1 MMVAGSNGRGSR
13 ARAGMAALAVGL
25 ALAVSPVA
33 LAAPSHGPSALPLVP
48 WPAQVVPGKGAL
60 VLANGATLA
69 VPPGDT
75 AAKAAATL
83 LAARLSAQ
91 HGLSLRVVEGDK
103 GTVRFVR
110 GGKAGDEAYAL
121 AVSASG
127 AVITASGDH
136 GLLYGAMSLEQL
148 AGVPGKGG
156 AAVRVPALAVTDA
169 PRFAWRGLMIDTA
182 RHFQPIASIRAV
194 IDGMVAVKLNVLHLH
209 LTDDQGWRFEVK
221 KYPRLTQV
229 GAWRTQPDTGQGPD
243 ADKGARSGG
252 FYTQAELRDL
262 VAYAAARGIT
272 VVPEIDLPGHAQ
284 ALVAAY
290 PELGVLGGTPPV
302 SGDWGVNPYLFNP
315 GPQGMAF
322 VKDVLDELMAVFPS
336 TFIHLGGDE
345 AVKDQW
351 ERAPQVQAQMR
362 ALGIKTENGLQS
374 WMIDQL
380 GSYLAQHGRRLIG
393 WDEILEGGLPP
404 SASVMSWRGEAG
416 AVDAANA
423 GHDVVLSPAP
433 NLYLDNLQSD
443 RGDAPPGRI
452 AIQTLE
458 AVYHYDPM
466 PKGIDAQ
473 KAAHVLGAQANAWS
487 EYIVTPWQ
495 MQHKIFPRIG
505 ALAESVWSNPAQAKD
520 YPGFL
525 ARLDPQMRRW
535 REAGLEVA
543 DSALAVDFK
552 IAGTRSAALDAKRLT
567 VALAT
572 QAPYGTIRYTLDGKA
587 PTARARAYAA
597 PLAVAPGTV
606 IMAADFAADGA
617 ALSAPRRF
625 DATRDTLLTTA
636 NSALSACPRGALGLR
651 VPLNADATANGPA
664 FNVNIFDACV
674 ADDHAPLA
682 HAKAITVKVARLPR
696 NYGLAHDQHAVIA
709 RYATSPFGEL
719 VVSAGC
725 RAAEKAAN
733 DQQKEHDPMPG
744 ARVLATWPLPD
755 PAKAPQQFA
764 LDANLPQLGL
774 ADESDVCFQFTA
786 SPAGP
791 FYTVEQVQWHETPR
805 GGAK

>member
-1 MMVAGSNGRGSR
+1 MALVAS
-13 ARAGMAALAVGL
+13 A
-25 ALAVSPVA
+25 VA
-33 LAAPSHGPSALPLVP
+33 LASAPAASAADLPLVP
-48 WPAQVVPGKGAL
+48 WPAHVTPAKGAL
-60 VLANGATLA
+60 RLADGATLV
-69 VPPGDT
+69 VPAGD
-75 AAKAAATL
+75 AGARAAATL
-83 LAARLSAQ
+83 LAARLAAE
-91 HGLSLRVVEGDK
+91 HGLSLRVVEGDA

-110 GGKAGDEAYAL
+110 GAAGSLGKAGAGEEAYSL
-121 AVSASG
+121 AVTPQG
-127 AVITASGDH
+127 AVITATGDH

-148 AGVPGKGG
+148 AGAPSQTRNGKG
-156 AAVRVPALAVTDA
+156 AVRIPAVAISDA

-182 RHFQPIASIRAV
+182 RHFQPLDSIRAV

-229 GAWRTQPDTGQGPD
+229 GAWRTEPETGQG
-243 ADKGARSGG
+243 AGARSGG
-252 FYTQAELRDL
+252 FYTQDELRGL

-315 GPQGMAF
+315 GPAGMAF

-336 TFIHLGGDE
+336 TTIHLGGDE
-345 AVKDQW
+345 AQKDQW
-351 ERAPQVQAQMR
+351 ERSPQVQAQMR
-362 ALGIKTENGLQS
+362 DLGIKTENGLQS
-374 WMIDQL
+374 WMIEQL

-433 NLYLDNLQSD
+433 NLYLDNLQSS

-458 AVYHYDPM
+458 AVYLYDPM
-466 PKGIDAQ
+466 PKGIGPD
-473 KAAHVLGAQANAWS
+473 KAGHVLGAQANAWA
-487 EYIVTPWQ
+487 EYLVTPWQ

-505 ALAESVWSNPAQAKD
+505 ALAESVWSDPARPKD
-520 YPGFL
+520 YQDFL

-535 REAGLEVA
+535 RLGGLEVA

-552 IAGTRSAALDAKRLT
+552 IAGPRGAALDARRLT

-572 QAPYGTIRYTLDGKA
+572 QAPYGTIRYTLDGSA
-587 PTARARAYAA
+587 PTARSRPYAA
-597 PLAVAPGTV
+597 PLSVTLGTA
-606 IMAADFAADGA
+606 IMAADFAPDGM

-625 DATRDTLLTTA
+625 DVTRDALLTTA
-636 NSALSACPRGALGLR
+636 NGALSACPRGALGLR

-664 FNVNIFDACV
+664 FNANIFDACM

-682 HAKAITVKVARLPR
+682 HARAITVQVARLPR
-696 NYGLAHDQHAVIA
+696 NYGLAHDQRMVIA
-709 RYATSPFGEL
+709 RYATSPYGEL

-725 RAAEKAAN
+725 RAAEKAA
-733 DQQKEHDPMPG
+733 DDAGKEHDPMPG
-744 ARVLATWPLPD
+744 AKVLATWPLPD
-755 PAKAPQQFA
+755 PAKTPQQFSLSA
-764 LDANLPQLGL
+764 TLPQLGL
-774 ADESDVCFQFTA
+774 ADETDVCFQFTA
-786 SPAGP
+786 STAGP
-791 FYTVEQVQWHETPR
+791 FYTVEQVKWAQ
-805 GGAK
+805 

>member
-1 MMVAGSNGRGSR
+1 MRAKARDKDMVARLDGKARRHGWQRR
-13 ARAGMAALAVGL
+13 AAVVVAAGLVAAASS
-25 ALAVSPVA
+25 AA
-33 LAAPSHGPSALPLVP
+33 AAPVLPLVP
-48 WPAQVVPGKGAL
+48 WPAQVAPGKGAL
-60 VLANGATLA
+60 LITDGATLA
-69 VPPGDT
+69 VPVGD
-75 AAKAAATL
+75 AGAKAVATL
-83 LAARLSAQ
+83 LAARLAAQ
-91 HGLSLRVVEGDK
+91 HGLSLRVVEGDT
-103 GTVRFVR
+103 GTVRFAR
-110 GGKAGDEAYAL
+110 AAAGKGGDEAYAL
-121 AVSASG
+121 TVTPGG
-127 AVITASGDH
+127 AVITAAGDH

-148 AGVPGKGG
+148 AGAPGKGM
-156 AAVRVPALAVTDA
+156 VRIPAVTLSDA

-182 RHFQPIASIRAV
+182 RHFQPLASIRAV

-229 GAWRTQPDTGQGPD
+229 GAWRTEPETGQGP
-243 ADKGARSGG
+243 GPRSGG
-252 FYTQAELRDL
+252 FYTQDELRAL

-272 VVPEIDLPGHAQ
+272 IVPEIDLPGHAQ

-290 PELGVLGGTPPV
+290 PDLGVLGGTPPV

-336 TFIHLGGDE
+336 TYIHLGGDE

-351 ERAPQVQAQMR
+351 ERAAQVQAQMR

-380 GSYLAQHGRRLIG
+380 GAYLAQHGRRLIG

-458 AVYHYDPM
+458 AVYRYDPM
-466 PKGIDAQ
+466 PKGIGAD
-473 KAAHVLGAQANAWS
+473 KAGHVLGAQANAWA
-487 EYIVTPWQ
+487 EYLVTPWQ
-495 MQHKIFPRIG
+495 VQHKIFPRIG
-505 ALAESVWSNPAQAKD
+505 ALAESVWSDPARPKD
-520 YPGFL
+520 YKDFL

-535 REAGLEVA
+535 RAGGLEVA

-552 IAGTRSAALDAKRLT
+552 IAQPRGAALDATRLT

-587 PTARARAYAA
+587 PTARSRAYAA
-597 PLAVAPGTV
+597 PLQVAPGTV
-606 IMAADFAADGA
+606 ITAADFAPDGV
-617 ALSAPRRF
+617 ALSTPRRF
-625 DATRDTLLTTA
+625 DVTRDALLTTA

-664 FNVNIFDACV
+664 YNVNIFDACM

-682 HAKAITVKVARLPR
+682 HAKAITVQVARLPR

-725 RAAEKAAN
+725 RAAEKAA
-733 DQQKEHDPMPG
+733 DDRAKEHDPMPG
-744 ARVLATWPLPD
+744 AKVLATWPLRD
-755 PAKAPQQFA
+755 PAKTPQQFSLSA
-764 LDANLPQLGL
+764 TLPQLGL

-786 SPAGP
+786 STAGP
-791 FYTVEQVQWHETPR
+791 FYTVEQVKWAQ
-805 GGAK
+805 